1 MPNTV
6 KDNVD
11 RVKAVKT
18 TIGNAIVAAG
28 GTVGIN
34 DGLEDFAADIAT
46 IPTGGDLGTKTI
58 DINGTY
64 EASSDNLDGYSSVTV
79 EVPNSYVAGDEGKVV
94 SNGALV
100 AQTSS
105 STNANGTVDTTLINS
120 LSISVPNT
128 YVAGD
133 EGKVVS
139 SGALVSQSSSSTT
152 TNGTVDTTLINSLDV
167 NVANTY
173 VAGDEGKVVYNGAL
187 VAQTACPTELK
198 DNDTYDTTNYNSV
211 TVNVPARGYNHG
223 GVNFFDVDGAILY
236 SYTPEEFLALTE
248 MPPNPDR
255 TYDWL
260 TAQGWNW
267 TLSDAKAYV
276 TAYGALNIG
285 QHYITIDGKTAIHVL
300 LPEGC
305 LNPQLGLYLSGTVD
319 VDWGDETEHET
330 LTGTSSAYKYATHT
344 YAEPGRYYILIT
356 VTSGTAIMKGGNSAN
371 KLFCKGG
378 LGNTTPGN
386 ESKKYTNC
394 IKDIHI
400 GDRMDIGPYAFYR
413 CYSMAHVSI
422 PSTVRSISNSTF
434 QWNSSLQAVVIPE
447 GVTALGTSTFEGCYG
462 LRFVS
467 TPKSLT
473 SIGQKC
479 FSQCYSIIAMTFSD
493 QMTSV
498 DQKCFV
504 DCPSCDV
511 LQTPGISG
519 SIPLEFCARNR
530 TMMDFVIPEGVTS
543 IGQDAFT
550 YCYGIMHV
558 TVPSTLTSTGSNAF
572 SYCQALNTISFP
584 DTFTTMGVSTF
595 ENCSALQTFTIP
607 SDMTSIPQKAFKSC
621 GSLGYIVIPEG
632 ITDIG
637 TEAFSGCSGLSYIK
651 FEGNTPPTLTNS
663 NTFASLET
671 DCKILVPTG
680 TLTDYTSASYYPD
693 PNTYTYEEYSTT

>member
-1 MPNTV
+1 MPEPTIA
-6 KDNVD
+6 DGLQRIID
-11 RVKAVKT
+11 AKAD
-18 TIGNAIVAAG
+18 IDGAIEAKG
-28 GTVGIN
+28 GTVTK
-34 DGLEDFAADIAT
+34 GLQNSDDDIAT
-46 IPTGGDLGTKTI
+46 IPTGVDPEPINEIVEAVNGSLDDSLNGSETVSKFTTKHIT
-58 DINGTY
+58 DNGTY
-64 EASSDNLDGYSSVTV
+64 IATDDNALGYSSVTV
-79 EVPNSYVAGDEGKVV
+79 K
-94 SNGALV
+94 
-100 AQTSS
+100 
-105 STNANGTVDTTLINS
+105 
-120 LSISVPNT
+120 
-128 YVAGD
+128 
-133 EGKVVS
+133 
-139 SGALVSQSSSSTT
+139 
-152 TNGTVDTTLINSLDV
+152 
-167 NVANTY
+167 
-173 VAGDEGKVVYNGAL
+173 
-187 VAQTACPTELK
+187 
-198 DNDTYDTTNYNSV
+198 
-211 TVNVPARGYNHG
+211 VPARGYNHG

-236 SYTPEEFLALTE
+236 SYTPEEFLELTE

-267 TLSDAKAYV
+267 TLSDAKTYV
-276 TAYGALNIG
+276 NTYGALNIG

-319 VDWGDETEHET
+319 IDWGDETAHET
-330 LTGTSSAYKYATHT
+330 LTGTSSSYKYATHT

-386 ESKKYTNC
+386 ESKKYSNC
-394 IKDIHI
+394 IQDIHI
-400 GDRMDIGPYAFYR
+400 GSNMDIGTYAFYR
-413 CYSMAHVSI
+413 CYSMTHVSI
-422 PSTVRSISNSTF
+422 PSTVRSIGNSTF

-479 FSQCYSIIAMTFSD
+479 FSQCFSIIAMTFSD

-519 SIPLEFCARNR
+519 SIPQEFCSRNR
-530 TMMDFVIPEGVTS
+530 TMMDFVIPDGVTS

-558 TVPSTLTSTGSNAF
+558 TVPSTLKSTGTNAF
-572 SYCQALNTISFP
+572 SYCQALNTITFP
-584 DTFTTMGVSTF
+584 NTFTTMGASTF

-621 GSLGYIVIPEG
+621 ASLGYIVIPEG
-632 ITDIG
+632 ITEIG

-651 FEGNTPPTLTNS
+651 FEGSNPPTLTNS
-663 NTFASLET
+663 NAFASLET

-680 TLTDYTSASYYPD
+680 SLTDYTSASYYPD
-693 PNTYTYEEYSTT
+693 PNTYTYEEY